1 MYWPLS
7 STMQQN
13 LCWMKPGSSVK
24 SACGPQGSCSTTVGR
39 LEGPQAV
46 ASYSA
51 HSLKEA
57 VEVLAPGEGEGV
69 VGAEPR
75 VATKQRHPQDS
86 KDKPEEQ
93 QEQHHVL
100 DGSETLQDSSST
112 MLMGLGFVQKG
123 TLRLPNSCRLVDKG
137 VATSLSAYRL
147 HHTATS

>member
-1 MYWPLS
+1 MHVAPRKLQDHCWP
-7 STMQQN
+7 
-13 LCWMKPGSSVK
+13 SV
-24 SACGPQGSCSTTVGR
+24 
-39 LEGPQAV
+39 EGTQAA

-57 VEVLAPGEGEGV
+57 VEVLPPGEGEGV

-86 KDKPEEQ
+86 KDKPKEQ

-112 MLMGLGFVQKG
+112 MLMGLDTIQTGHSETAKQQQAGGQRCGYIAVCIR
-123 TLRLPNSCRLVDKG
+123 TAPNCNQLTGASMLCI
-137 VATSLSAYRL
+137 
-147 HHTATS
+147 